1 MEKFCLNLRVG
12 VVLIL
17 LCPPQL
23 GAAIYQWT
31 DEHGRVH
38 YSDRPVDREAKEVE
52 IRTAPATPPQPG
64 LPEERRQRQR
74 RMLDIYNQERAAK
87 KERREKAKQT
97 RDERKKKCLN
107 ARARYDRYNTAGAIY
122 DYHDNGERRYLDK
135 ADRESFIA
143 RLKEEMARYCD

>member
-64 LPEERRQRQR
+64 LPEERRQ
-74 RMLDIYNQERAAK
+74 
-87 KERREKAKQT
+87 KAKQT